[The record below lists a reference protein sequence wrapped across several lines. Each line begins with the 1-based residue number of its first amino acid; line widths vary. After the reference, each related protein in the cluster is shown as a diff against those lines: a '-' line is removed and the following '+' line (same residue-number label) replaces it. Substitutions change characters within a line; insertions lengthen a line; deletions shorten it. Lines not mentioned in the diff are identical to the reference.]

1 MGWDGRFEEAEEGSQ
16 AFMHT
21 SVTRSRGQARG
32 GTFCRRERRRRPRHD
47 TLELRGV
54 AGSGRAAERA
64 DGLLAAAG
72 GPRMRYAVVPVHP
85 TLPRRCIALDRLD
98 AGLHSLT
105 CEGVKAV
112 CGSGLALP

>member
-1 MGWDGRFEEAEEGSQ
+1 MGWDGRSEEAEEGSQ
-16 AFMHT
+16 PFRHT
-21 SVTRSRGQARG
+21 SLTRSRGQARG

-72 GPRMRYAVVPVHP
+72 GPRMRYAVVPACP
-85 TLPRRCIALDRLD
+85 PNATKTLHCTGSPGCRAALTHL
-98 AGLHSLT
+98 
-105 CEGVKAV
+105 
-112 CGSGLALP
+112 